1 MRNPEHLQDNYLYRT
16 TAAVD
21 WIYGSSKEEAIH
33 PTYLVAS
40 SGAAASLGR
49 R

>member
-1 MRNPEHLQDNYLYRT
+1 MRNREHLEDNYLYRT

-21 WIYGSSKEEAIH
+21 WIHGNSEEEAIY
-33 PTYLVAS
+33 PTYLVDS